1 ELLLMQLPADSS
13 MRKPLETIKESG
25 SRAAAV
31 VADLLT
37 VARGVAKTTEIANPN
52 NFINAYLQSGEYN
65 ELARRHPHIN
75 IQTNLTADLKN
86 IRCSGVHIM
95 KVLTNLINN
104 AAEAIN
110 EQGTIT
116 ISSRQE
122 QITTD
127 FAMAHNLTP
136 GEYAV
141 ITVCDDGP
149 GIAAEDLTQIFEP
162 FFTRKIM
169 GRSGTGLGLTVVWN
183 TLHDHGGVVTAES
196 SGKGSCFHLYFPA
209 CEEAI
214 TLATEEAYPQDYQG
228 NGEAILVVDDEQS
241 QRLICKKILTALGY
255 EVTTVASGEEAVK
268 YMQGHS
274 VDLLILDMIMTP
286 GINGKETYARISAL
300 HPGQKAIIASGFS
313 QSEAVQETLALGA
326 CQFIK
331 KPYTMA
337 QLGQAVKKELSS
349 AQ

>member
-1 ELLLMQLPADSS
+1 
-13 MRKPLETIKESG
+13 
-25 SRAAAV
+25 
-31 VADLLT
+31 
-37 VARGVAKTTEIANPN
+37 
-52 NFINAYLQSGEYN
+52 
-65 ELARRHPHIN
+65 
-75 IQTNLTADLKN
+75 
-86 IRCSGVHIM
+86 M

-110 EQGTIT
+110 EQGAIT
-116 ISSRQE
+116 ISSSQE
-122 QITTD
+122 QIATD
-127 FAMAHNLTP
+127 FAMSHNLTP

-149 GIAAEDLTQIFEP
+149 GIAADDLTQIFEP

-196 SGKGSCFHLYFPA
+196 TGKGSYFHLYFPT
-209 CEEAI
+209 CKETI
-214 TLATEEAYPQDYQG
+214 TLSADEAYPKDYQG
-228 NGEAILVVDDEQS
+228 NDEAILVVDDEHQ
-241 QRLICKKILTALGY
+241 QRLICKKILTILGY
-255 EVTTVASGEEAVK
+255 QVTTVASGEEAVE
-268 YMQGHS
+268 YMQDHA

-286 GINGKETYARISAL
+286 GIDGKETYARINAL

-313 QSEAVQETLALGA
+313 KSAAVQETLALGVG
-326 CQFIK
+326 QYIK